1 MKLNFIKK
9 DIDYS
14 VKTILEFT
22 SEENTGY
29 WADPFFKFYP
39 DIDRLHF
46 YNLGQQEK
54 ANYLTNYFKIF
65 QQENKNIID
74 EKLEKYNEHWNKNA
88 ASIINALED
97 AFEIKLD
104 DILNDLIG
112 VISFCPICPRYLAQ
126 NRFDVFYLNSE
137 RGALG
142 LSIHEI
148 IHFVWFY
155 VWNNIFQDDPK
166 EYETPHLKWI
176 LSEMV
181 VDCIMQDKR
190 LSEINP
196 YFKDGC
202 VYSYFYTLDI
212 EEKNILKTLG
222 EMYASM
228 DIKAFMKRSYA
239 YCKTHES
246 AIRAHIKRSE
256 S

>member
-1 MKLNFIKK
+1 MKLNFIEK
-9 DIDYS
+9 DIAYN

-22 SEENTGY
+22 SEDNTGY

-39 DIDRLHF
+39 DIDRAHF
-46 YNLGQQEK
+46 EK
-54 ANYLTNYFKIF
+54 ISFKEKYDLLTNYFNEF
-65 QQENKNIID
+65 QKGNQALIN
-74 EKLEKYNEHWNKNA
+74 EKLEKYNEHWNNNA
-88 ASIINALED
+88 SSIINALED

-104 DILNDLIG
+104 NIFNDLIG

-126 NRFDVFYLNSE
+126 NRFDFFYLNSE

-142 LSIHEI
+142 ISIHEI

-155 VWNNIFQDDPK
+155 VWNNMFQDDAK

-196 YFKDGC
+196 YFEEGC

-212 EEKNILKTLG
+212 VGKNILKTLS
-222 EMYASM
+222 EMYTSM
-228 DIKAFMKRSYA
+228 DIKTFMKKSYT
-239 YCKTHES
+239 YCIAHENV
-246 AIRAHIKRSE
+246 IRAHIKRSE
-256 S
+256 C